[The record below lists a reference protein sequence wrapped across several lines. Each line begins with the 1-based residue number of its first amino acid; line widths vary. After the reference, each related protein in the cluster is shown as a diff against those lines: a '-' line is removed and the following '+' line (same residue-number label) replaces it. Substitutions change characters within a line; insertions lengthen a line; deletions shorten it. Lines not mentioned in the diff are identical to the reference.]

1 MKISMPAIC
10 PNGDLFEPAFN
21 ANFRE
26 RQSMG
31 DDLEGL
37 SDQEITARALETK
50 LEGIMQSR
58 QWLLAQ
64 RRVYEGNRNTAEQQD
79 AIAVIDEMLAAYDR
93 VLKQLSAL
101 IRRARIHEV

>member
-1 MKISMPAIC
+1 MS
-10 PNGDLFEPAFN
+10 
-21 ANFRE
+21 
-26 RQSMG
+26 

-37 SDQEITARALETK
+37 SDQEITARTLETK
-50 LEGIMQSR
+50 LGGIVQSR

>member
-1 MKISMPAIC
+1 MC
-10 PNGDLFEPAFN
+10 PNGDQLRIGIY
-21 ANFRE
+21 ANCFRE
-26 RQSMG
+26 RRSMG

-37 SDQEITARALETK
+37 SDQEITARTLETK
-50 LEGIMQSR
+50 LESIMQSR

-64 RRVYEGNRNTAEQQD
+64 RRVYEGNRNTAEQD

-93 VLKQLSAL
+93 VLEQLSAL

>member
-1 MKISMPAIC
+1 
-10 PNGDLFEPAFN
+10 
-21 ANFRE
+21 
-26 RQSMG
+26 MG

-37 SDQEITARALETK
+37 SDQEIAARTLETK

-64 RRVYEGNRNTAEQQD
+64 RRVYEGNRNTAEQD

>member
-1 MKISMPAIC
+1 
-10 PNGDLFEPAFN
+10 
-21 ANFRE
+21 
-26 RQSMG
+26 MG

-37 SDQEITARALETK
+37 SDQEITARTLETK
-50 LEGIMQSR
+50 LGGIVQSR

-64 RRVYEGNRNTAEQQD
+64 RRVYEGNRNTAEQD
-79 AIAVIDEMLAAYDR
+79 AIAVIDETLAAYDR